1 MHHVLTLFGHPD
13 RPSLDDA
20 RADGVAESLERL
32 GAKVNRLD
40 WLDRGIAC
48 DLGFRDLHPDAA
60 VAAARQ
66 ALDGSEIDVAAQPDE
81 DRRKKLLIADM
92 DSTIVTSETLDELAR
107 EAGLFD
113 KIAPITARAMRGELK
128 FEEALRERLALMSG
142 MPKSF
147 LERAWEKVR
156 YSDGAAVAVATMR
169 EHGTY
174 AVLVSGGF
182 TFFTERVAAA
192 LGFDEHRANRLVFD
206 GESFAGRAEEPILG
220 REAKVEAL
228 YQLCTQRGLALNEAA
243 CVGDGANDLGMIQ
256 AAGCGVAY
264 RAKPILAESAKFQIN
279 HGDLTG
285 LLYIQ
290 GYRREQFVDI

>member
-1 MHHVLTLFGHPD
+1 MDHVLTLFGHPE

-20 RADGVAESLERL
+20 RASGVAESLERL
-32 GAKVNRLD
+32 GARVNRLD
-40 WLDRGIAC
+40 WLDPGVAC
-48 DLGFRDLHPDAA
+48 DLGFSELHADAA

-66 ALDGSEIDVAAQPDE
+66 ILEGAQIDVTAQPDG
-81 DRRKKLLIADM
+81 DRRKKLLVADM

-113 KIAPITARAMRGELK
+113 KIAPITARAMRGELQ
-128 FEEALRERLALMSG
+128 FEEALRERLALMTG
-142 MPKSF
+142 MPKGF
-147 LERAWEKVR
+147 LERTWQKVR
-156 YSDGAAVAVATMR
+156 YTDGAKVAVATMR
-169 EHGTY
+169 AHGAY

-206 GESFAGRAEEPILG
+206 GEAFAGRAEEPILG
-220 REAKVEAL
+220 REAKVETL
-228 YQLCTQRGLALNEAA
+228 YQLCAQRGLALDDAA
-243 CVGDGANDLGMIQ
+243 CVGDGANDLAMIQ

-264 RAKPILAESAKFQIN
+264 RGKPILAESARFQIN

-290 GYRREQFVDI
+290 GYRREQFVDT